1 MTIVIMILALAA
13 VAVSILILL
22 KTEQMRRDLDHY
34 PQETDQ
40 AVRDAFHSYSEGIWR
55 NMRDASDLQ
64 NERLE
69 ELDKKFR
76 VLEMTNEQ
84 KLDNIRNMM
93 AQQLSTINASL
104 NDQMT
109 QMNRDNTR
117 HLDQMRQTVDE
128 KLQKTLEERIGQSF
142 QLVNRQ
148 LEQVSRGLG
157 EMQNLARG
165 VGDLKKVLS
174 NVKTR
179 GNLGEIQLGAILDD
193 ILAPEQ
199 YETNVN
205 TKGTGREF
213 VEFAVKLP
221 GNGDH
226 PVWLP
231 IDSKF
236 PADSYVQL
244 TDAYEAG
251 DAEAVKNAKSQLIRT
266 MKNEAKDIREKY
278 VAPPK
283 TTDFG
288 ILFLP
293 SEGLYAE
300 ALRLGMAETLQREY
314 KVSIAGPTT
323 MAALLNSLQ
332 MGFKTLAIQERSS
345 QVWETLAAV
354 KTEFAKFEDELLR
367 AQKNIDQVNERLN
380 RLVGVRTRAVRKT
393 LDQVGRLDEEA
404 AEKILHTEDEDRF
417 SRKGQDS
424 IMQETMSSVFRNA
437 GSTDADRTE
446 STSGQNDQEE
456 R

>member
-1 MTIVIMILALAA
+1 MMTTITMIIAAAALA
-13 VAVSILILL
+13 VSVLVLL
-22 KTEQMRRDLDHY
+22 NLRQMSRRTQDT
-34 PQETDQ
+34 PRETGQ
-40 AVRDAFHSYSEGIWR
+40 AVHDAFQSYSEGIWR

-76 VLEMTNEQ
+76 VLELTNEQ
-84 KLDNIRNMM
+84 KLDNIRNTML
-93 AQQLSTINASL
+93 QQLSAINNSL
-104 NDQMT
+104 NEQLT
-109 QMNRDNTR
+109 QMNRENTR

-142 QLVNRQ
+142 QLVSKQ

-179 GNLGEIQLGAILDD
+179 GNLGEIQLGAILEE

-199 YETNVN
+199 YEQNVN

-221 GNGDH
+221 GSGGN

-244 TDAYEAG
+244 SDAYEEG
-251 DAEAVKNAKSQLIRT
+251 DPDAVKAAKNQLVRT

-278 VAPPK
+278 IAPPN

-288 ILFLP
+288 IMFLP

-300 ALRLGMAETLQREY
+300 ALRLGMAEALQNEY
-314 KVSIAGPTT
+314 KVTLAGPTT

-380 RLVGVRTRAVRKT
+380 RLVGVRTRAVRRT
-393 LDQVGRLDEEA
+393 LDRVGSLDEAAAESIIGAGEQDDPGEAAEARDSGVSLDEE
-404 AEKILHTEDEDRF
+404 
-417 SRKGQDS
+417 G
-424 IMQETMSSVFRNA
+424 
-437 GSTDADRTE
+437 
-446 STSGQNDQEE
+446 
-456 R
+456 

>member
-1 MTIVIMILALAA
+1 MDTIA
-13 VAVSILILL
+13 VILILL
-22 KTEQMRRDLDHY
+22 SAALSAAVLVRMEQMKRDAENAPD
-34 PQETDQ
+34 ETGR
-40 AVRDAFHSYSEGIWR
+40 AIRDAFQSYSEGVWR

-76 VLEMTNEQ
+76 MLEMTNEQ
-84 KLDNIRNMM
+84 KLDNIRTMM
-93 AQQLSTINASL
+93 AQQLNSINNNL
-104 NDQMT
+104 TDQLT
-109 QMNRDNTR
+109 LMNRENTK

-142 QLVNRQ
+142 QLVTKQ
-148 LEQVSRGLG
+148 LDQVSRGLG

-179 GNLGEIQLGAILDD
+179 GNLGEIQLGAILEE

-199 YETNVN
+199 YAENVN

-213 VEFAVKLP
+213 VEFAVRLP
-221 GNGDH
+221 GTGDD

-236 PADSYVQL
+236 PADSYMQL
-244 TDAYEAG
+244 SDAYEEG
-251 DAEAVKNAKSQLIRT
+251 NPDAVKSAKAQLVRT

-278 VAPPK
+278 IAPPK

-288 ILFLP
+288 IMFLP

-300 ALRLGMAETLQREY
+300 ALRLGMAEALQREY
-314 KVSIAGPTT
+314 KVSLAGPTT

-332 MGFKTLAIQERSS
+332 MGFRTLAIQERSG

-354 KTEFAKFEDELLR
+354 KTEFSKFEDELLR

-380 RLVGVRTRAVRKT
+380 RLVGVRSRAVLKT
-393 LDQVGRLDEEA
+393 LDQLSGLDE
-404 AEKILHTEDEDRF
+404 KNGR
-417 SRKGQDS
+417 S
-424 IMQETMSSVFRNA
+424 
-437 GSTDADRTE
+437 
-446 STSGQNDQEE
+446 QEE
-456 R
+456 PSVQESVLSSLSYGDIGNGAGYAQDTDHEE